1 MKKSG
6 CETGETSNIVKNP
19 LLLIL
24 SGPSGAGKDAVL
36 TRLKETGVPLEF
48 ITTVTTRPKR
58 PSEKDNID
66 YHFISEADF
75 RQMIKQEQLLEW
87 ANVYGNWYGVP
98 KQPAREAL
106 QAGRDV
112 IVKVD
117 IQGSDSIKKALPQ
130 AVSIFLIAPS
140 MQELS
145 DRLKKRNTESKTDL
159 NLRLQTAVEEMKKQH
174 TFDHVVINRQQQ
186 LDSVVSNIMD
196 IIKAEKQ
203 REAPRQYDL

>member
-6 CETGETSNIVKNP
+6 CEAEEAFDITDNP

-36 TRLKETGVPLEF
+36 GRLRQTGTPLEF

-58 PSEKDNID
+58 PAEEDGVD
-66 YHFISEADF
+66 YHFISEAEF
-75 RQMIKQEQLLEW
+75 QQMIEQKQLLEW

-98 KQPAREAL
+98 RQPVKDAL

-117 IQGSDSIKKALPQ
+117 IQGSDSIKKCLPQ
-130 AVSIFLIAPS
+130 AVSIFLVAPS
-140 MQELS
+140 MQHLT
-145 DRLKKRNTESKTDL
+145 DRLRQRNTESKTDL
-159 NLRLQTAVEEMKKQH
+159 DLRLQTAVEEMKKQH

-186 LDSVVSNIMD
+186 LDSVVSDIRD
-196 IIKAEKQ
+196 IIRVEKQ
-203 REAPRQYDL
+203 RKTPRQYNL

>member
-6 CETGETSNIVKNP
+6 CEAEEPLSTADNP

-36 TRLKETGVPLEF
+36 CGLKETEIPLEF

-58 PSEKDNID
+58 PTEKDNVD
-66 YHFISEADF
+66 EHFISEANF
-75 RQMIKQEQLLEW
+75 QQMVKQGELLEW

-98 KQPAREAL
+98 RQAVKKAL
-106 QAGRDV
+106 AAGRDV
-112 IVKVD
+112 VIKVD

-130 AVSIFLIAPS
+130 AVSIFLAAPS
-140 MQELS
+140 IQELT
-145 DRLKKRNTESKTDL
+145 DRLRQRNTESKTDL
-159 NLRLQTAVEEMKKQH
+159 DLRMQTAVEEMKKQH
-174 TFDHVVINRQQQ
+174 TFDHIVVNQQQQ
-186 LDSVVSNIMD
+186 LDSVVSNITG

-203 REAPRQYDL
+203 KKTPHRYKL

>member
-6 CETGETSNIVKNP
+6 CEAEETFNTANNP

-36 TRLKETGVPLEF
+36 SGLKETEIPLEF

-58 PSEKDNID
+58 PTEHDNVD
-66 YHFISEADF
+66 YHFISEANF
-75 RQMIKQEQLLEW
+75 QQMVKQGELLEW

-98 KQPAREAL
+98 RQPVKKAL
-106 QAGRDV
+106 EEGRDV
-112 IVKVD
+112 IIKVD

-130 AVSIFLIAPS
+130 AVSIFLAAPS
-140 MQELS
+140 IQELTA
-145 DRLKKRNTESKTDL
+145 RLRQSNTESKTDL

-174 TFDHVVINRQQQ
+174 TFDHIVVNQQQ
-186 LDSVVSNIMD
+186 HLDSVVSSIRD
-196 IIKAEKQ
+196 IITTEKQ
-203 REAPRQYDL
+203 RAASRQYSF

>member
-1 MKKSG
+1 VE
-6 CETGETSNIVKNP
+6 ETFNTAKNP

-36 TRLKETGVPLEF
+36 SRLKETEIPLEF

-58 PSEKDNID
+58 PTEKDNVD

-75 RQMIKQEQLLEW
+75 QQMVKQGQLLEW

-98 KQPAREAL
+98 KQPVKQAL
-106 QAGRDV
+106 EAGRDV
-112 IVKVD
+112 VVKVD

-130 AVSIFLIAPS
+130 AVSIFLVAPS
-140 MQELS
+140 MQELT

-174 TFDHVVINRQQQ
+174 TFDHVVVNQQQQ
-186 LDSVVSNIMD
+186 LDSVVSNIRD
-196 IIKAEKQ
+196 IIKSEKQ
-203 REAPRQYDL
+203 RKTPRRYTF